1 MEKIRSLGAGRA
13 EREKERET
21 GAATEQSARSRAHT
35 HTHTSSL
42 PPSPSL
48 SISLSHSL
56 THSLSRTD
64 WEKAAPFLRPDIHS
78 HSFTGAHTLR
88 ATDICRYMQQIC
100 LQGQRRGLFL
110 CAILSQ
116 KKKSLVRYLSIYL
129 FFKSI
134 LRTSLR
140 TVGSSRGF
148 NMPDV

>member
-1 MEKIRSLGAGRA
+1 MWKRYAVWVRGGQRERKRERLERRQSRAHGAGR
-13 EREKERET
+13 
-21 GAATEQSARSRAHT
+21 T
-35 HTHTSSL
+35 HTHFI
-42 PPSPSL
+42 PPSL
-48 SISLSHSL
+48 SLSLYLALSL

>member
-1 MEKIRSLGAGRA
+1 MCGKDTQFGCGAGRERERERDWSGDRA
-13 EREKERET
+13 ER
-21 GAATEQSARSRAHT
+21 TEQGA